1 MKDKKILYF
10 RQGVVIREE
19 DIMEI
24 EFFIIHYNQIMAI
37 FLKYLEKKFHQ
48 FLFYQ
53 NLIILKTMT
62 IIFKIIFYVHK
73 VLLIVIK

>member
-1 MKDKKILYF
+1 MFYA
-10 RQGVVIREE
+10 GVVIREE

-37 FLKYLEKKFHQ
+37 FLKYLEKKFPQ

-53 NLIILKTMT
+53 NLIILKAMT

-73 VLLIVIK
+73 VLIVIN